1 MLTYAIGSDAR
12 HSRHDNVHDVM
23 QEVFGYGWDVKP
35 VGTADFQMVVKSV
48 QCGGMNLSQA
58 TLSEAE
64 VSNHVPSSSNEDE
77 RPYNIYLSN
86 RRHVLVSDGRKV
98 TLEPGDVTIVHAS
111 AGLKMTT
118 KEPYSTI
125 GLTVPGKLLRAHIA
139 HPEKVV
145 GARFSCKT
153 GFSKIV
159 SSMLFT
165 MWEYADSENFDEIGT
180 KLAENLLS
188 ILSTCCDA
196 YQHETEEVK
205 NRDLLGK
212 QEQIKQIINQ
222 NLKQPDLC
230 VGELARQFGY
240 SIRYIQ
246 RLFSEEDCTV
256 SNYIRRQ
263 RLEGCRRHLADPAWL
278 NHSITEIAFNWGF
291 NSSAHFS
298 RVFKEQYG
306 INARDF
312 RKQAMKGLSY
322 YQH

>member
-1 MLTYAIGSDAR
+1 
-12 HSRHDNVHDVM
+12 
-23 QEVFGYGWDVKP
+23 
-35 VGTADFQMVVKSV
+35 
-48 QCGGMNLSQA
+48 
-58 TLSEAE
+58 
-64 VSNHVPSSSNEDE
+64 
-77 RPYNIYLSN
+77 
-86 RRHVLVSDGRKV
+86 
-98 TLEPGDVTIVHAS
+98 
-111 AGLKMTT
+111 
-118 KEPYSTI
+118 
-125 GLTVPGKLLRAHIA
+125 LLRAHIA

-145 GARFSCKT
+145 GVRFSCKT

-165 MWEYADSENFDEIGT
+165 MWEYADSDNFEEIGT
-180 KLAENLLS
+180 KLGENLLS

-196 YQHETEEVK
+196 YQDQPEVQ
-205 NRDLLGK
+205 NQDLLDK

>member
-1 MLTYAIGSDAR
+1 MLTYSIGSDVR
-12 HSRHDNVHDVM
+12 HAQRASVRDAM
-23 QEVFGYGWDVKP
+23 GEVFGHGWDVNP
-35 VGTADFQMVVKSV
+35 VGNSDLRMVIKSV

-58 TLSEAE
+58 TLSQAE
-64 VSNHVPSSSNEDE
+64 ISNRAPANKDGDE
-77 RPYNIYLSN
+77 CPYNIYLSN
-86 RRHVLVSDGRKV
+86 RRHVLVTDGRKV
-98 TLEPGDVTIVHAS
+98 ILEPGDVTISHAS
-111 AGLKMTT
+111 AGLTMTT

-125 GLTVPGKLLRAHIA
+125 GLTVPGKLLRTHIA
-139 HPEKVV
+139 EPEKVV
-145 GARFSCKT
+145 GVRFSCKT

-165 MWEYADSENFDEIGT
+165 MWEHADSDNFEEIGT
-180 KLAENLLS
+180 KLGENLLS

-196 YQHETEEVK
+196 YQYEPEAQ
-205 NRDLLGK
+205 NRDLLAK
-212 QEQIKQIINQ
+212 QEQIKHIINQ

-306 INARDF
+306 INARDY
-312 RKQAMKGLSY
+312 RKQAMKGMSY

>member
-1 MLTYAIGSDAR
+1 MLTYAIASDAHPVR
-12 HSRHDNVHDVM
+12 EDNVHHVM
-23 QEVFGYGWDVKP
+23 REVFGHDWHVHP
-35 VGTADFQMVVKSV
+35 VGDSDFRMVIKSV

-58 TLSEAE
+58 TLSQAE
-64 VSNHVPSSSNEDE
+64 ISNNAVPGSNDDE
-77 RPYNIYLSN
+77 SPYNIYLSN
-86 RRHVLVSDGRKV
+86 RRHVLVSDGRRV
-98 TLEPGDVTIVHAS
+98 ILEPGDVTIAHAS
-111 AGLKMTT
+111 AGLTMTT

-125 GLTVPGKLLRAHIA
+125 GLTVPGELLRAHIS

-165 MWEYADSENFDEIGT
+165 MWEYADSDNFEEIGT
-180 KLAENLLS
+180 KLGENLLS

-196 YQHETEEVK
+196 YEEHPEVQ
-205 NRDLLGK
+205 NQDLLDK

-263 RLEGCRRHLADPAWL
+263 RLEGCRRHLADPTWL